1 MERDQALKFMHD
13 LLRLM
18 VQKKGSD
25 LFITA
30 NFPPAIK
37 IDGKTTPVIQW
48 NEFWLYP
55 AAGAAVVLVL
65 FAVSFFDRQQ
75 PSKSGARPA

>member
-1 MERDQALKFMHD
+1 MEQ
-13 LLRLM
+13 
-18 VQKKGSD
+18 
-25 LFITA
+25 T
-30 NFPPAIK
+30 